1 LLDQPDFLPDPGRRG
16 RLVRR
21 CGRLAAVF
29 ALAAAAACTGLPQS
43 RSDAQSAANQTL
55 PEDPNALVL
64 GAEMALQRGEHL
76 DAARAYVKAALASE
90 DEELAEQATRV
101 AFEHQQWSLVQ
112 QAAERWLELNYTNEQ
127 ARRYAAFAALH
138 LYRIDA
144 AAEHINTLLESAFI
158 NPQAG
163 FLALLPQLGD
173 EGTPPAV
180 TAVLQKLLVGR
191 ANLTEAHYAL
201 GQAAVQSENFA
212 LALEHARKARELGP
226 YWGPAGL
233 LLARVQMLT
242 GQPQESL
249 ASARQVLEQ
258 DDQDS
263 YRLEYALLLLQ
274 AGQEEEGRRELE
286 ALAKSEDTAAVV
298 ERALADIEFQL
309 GDRDSAAK
317 RFNTLL
323 SSGRF
328 VYESLFYLG
337 VIAEQRGSWDDAL
350 QFYSRVTSGDMAMA
364 AQTRAARIKVQQEG
378 LDAGLKLLEEFAST
392 RPQFR
397 ISAIISRAGLLADH
411 GDVAGALALLDSAQ
425 AQYPDSV
432 ELQFARV
439 FQLESADK
447 VGEAVALL
455 RQMAE
460 QRPHDPAVQNALGYT
475 LVDRTRQHREG
486 YRLIE
491 QALQQTPDS
500 GAVLDSMGWALHR
513 LGRHEEALEY
523 LERARQRINDPEVE
537 LHAGEVL
544 LALDRRDEAREVWA
558 RASERYPENAEI
570 KQRLQKLN

>member
-1 LLDQPDFLPDPGRRG
+1 
-16 RLVRR
+16 
-21 CGRLAAVF
+21 
-29 ALAAAAACTGLPQS
+29 
-43 RSDAQSAANQTL
+43 
-55 PEDPNALVL
+55 
-64 GAEMALQRGEHL
+64 
-76 DAARAYVKAALASE
+76 
-90 DEELAEQATRV
+90 
-101 AFEHQQWSLVQ
+101 
-112 QAAERWLELNYTNEQ
+112 
-127 ARRYAAFAALH
+127 
-138 LYRIDA
+138 
-144 AAEHINTLLESAFI
+144 
-158 NPQAG
+158 
-163 FLALLPQLGD
+163 
-173 EGTPPAV
+173 
-180 TAVLQKLLVGR
+180 
-191 ANLTEAHYAL
+191 
-201 GQAAVQSENFA
+201 
-212 LALEHARKARELGP
+212 
-226 YWGPAGL
+226 
-233 LLARVQMLT
+233 
-242 GQPQESL
+242 
-249 ASARQVLEQ
+249 VLEQ

-411 GDVAGALALLDSAQ
+411 GDVAGALARLDSAQ
-425 AQYPDSV
+425 AQYPDSL

-439 FQLESADK
+439 FQLESAAK